1 MAYLLTMKV
10 AALPLLLL
18 SLALAPLAPAATSSS
33 TAARAAECCQTDP
46 NCCETAACPCPP
58 LACHPTGAGL
68 IGIPATAPISVFEPR
83 SSAAADLENDSY
95 VVRTS
100 RPPVPPPR
108 A

>member
-1 MAYLLTMKV
+1 MKA
-10 AALPLLLL
+10 AALLALLA
-18 SLALAPLAPAATSSS
+18 SLAMAPLS
-33 TAARAAECCQTDP
+33 TAVATVSPMNCAAECCQTDP
-46 NCCETAACPCPP
+46 DCCETAACPCPP

-83 SSAAADLENDSY
+83 SSAAADLKNDSY

>member
-1 MAYLLTMKV
+1 MKA
-10 AALPLLLL
+10 AALLALLA
-18 SLALAPLAPAATSSS
+18 SLAMAPLS
-33 TAARAAECCQTDP
+33 TAVATVSPMNCAAECCQTDP
-46 NCCETAACPCPP
+46 ECCETAACPCPP

-68 IGIPATAPISVFEPR
+68 IGIPATAPISVLEPR

>member
-1 MAYLLTMKV
+1 MKA
-10 AALPLLLL
+10 AALLALLA
-18 SLALAPLAPAATSSS
+18 SLALAPLS
-33 TAARAAECCQTDP
+33 TAVATVSPMNCAAECCQTDP
-46 NCCETAACPCPP
+46 DCCETATCPCPP

-83 SSAAADLENDSY
+83 PYAAADLENVTY

>member
-1 MAYLLTMKV
+1 MKMA
-10 AALPLLLL
+10 AIPLLLL
-18 SLALAPLAPAATSSS
+18 SLALAPLAPAAISPS
-33 TAARAAECCQTDP
+33 TADRAAECCQTDP

-58 LACHPTGAGL
+58 LACQTSGATIFIL
-68 IGIPATAPISVFEPR
+68 PAVAPAIVFAPCC
-83 SSAAADLENDSY
+83 SPAAQLENDSY